1 MPTKT
6 LHLLVMFSTSACM
19 AASAQNCAPPP
30 GTVGIGKYCAN
41 YSSAIAIGQTAPNTI
56 PAASSALPLESNK
69 KAGATTPPVTDGSA
83 ATQAEGASAPALR
96 VLIPGATTRTWTIL
110 PTDGRLATTFE
121 RWAKADG
128 MKLVWDAQQHVMLSS
143 SDSFTGTL
151 TEALN
156 RVLTSPAIR
165 LSPYPLEACIYPNNP
180 PLLRITRAGEQN
192 LECPQ

>member
-6 LHLLVMFSTSACM
+6 VHLLVMLSTSFCM
-19 AASAQNCAPPP
+19 AASAENCAPPP
-30 GTVGIGKYCAN
+30 GTVGIGKYCAKD
-41 YSSAIAIGQTAPNTI
+41 SSATTIPQTAPNTI
-56 PAASSALPLESNK
+56 PAASAALPPEPNT
-69 KAGATTPPVTDGSA
+69 KAGATTSPADASA
-83 ATQAEGASAPALR
+83 AALR
-96 VLIPGATTRTWTIL
+96 VRTPGATIRTWTIL
-110 PTDGRLATTFE
+110 PTDGRLSITFE

-151 TEALN
+151 TEALT
-156 RVLTSPAIR
+156 RVMTSPAIR

-180 PLLRITRAGEQN
+180 PLLRITRAGEQS